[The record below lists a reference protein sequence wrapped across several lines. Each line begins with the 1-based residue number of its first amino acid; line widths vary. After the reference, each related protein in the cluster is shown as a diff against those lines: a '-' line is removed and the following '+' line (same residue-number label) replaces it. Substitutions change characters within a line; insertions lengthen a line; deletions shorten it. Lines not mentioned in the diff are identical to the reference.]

1 MMNYGIGEALI
12 ILLWCILP
20 IAWIGLSIFTLLALK
35 SVHLNETARALWA
48 LLIVLVPILGA
59 VAYWLVR
66 PTKEAVGSNSRR
78 VRSTH
83 PRNHHLRSP
92 ASRTTA

>member
-1 MMNYGIGEALI
+1 MMNYGYGLGELLI

-20 IAWIGLSIFTLLALK
+20 IAWIALSVYTLLALK
-35 SVHLNETARALWA
+35 LVHLNETARAVWA

-66 PTKEAVGSNSRR
+66 PDEGDGGVG
-78 VRSTH
+78 
-83 PRNHHLRSP
+83 
-92 ASRTTA
+92 

>member
-1 MMNYGIGEALI
+1 MMDFGYGLGELLI
-12 ILLWCILP
+12 LFFWCILP
-20 IAWIGLSIFTLLALK
+20 IAWIALSVYTLLALK

-66 PTKEAVGSNSRR
+66 PNEGGGGVG
-78 VRSTH
+78 
-83 PRNHHLRSP
+83 
-92 ASRTTA
+92 